1 MPPLLGRVTEAPGH
15 CDRCWLS
22 PEQKREKRLVAGQ
35 IGLEA
40 PAP

>member
-1 MPPLLGRVTEAPGH
+1 LEARLPEQPGH

-22 PEQKREKRLVAGQ
+22 PEEKKSKRQVGGQ

-40 PAP
+40 PTP

>member
-1 MPPLLGRVTEAPGH
+1 MPELESRTADAPYH

-22 PEQKREKRLVAGQ
+22 PEQKREKRVVAGQ

-40 PAP
+40 PA

>member
-1 MPPLLGRVTEAPGH
+1 MPGLEARLSDAPGH

-22 PEQKREKRLVAGQ
+22 PEQKREKRQVEGQ

-40 PAP
+40 PV